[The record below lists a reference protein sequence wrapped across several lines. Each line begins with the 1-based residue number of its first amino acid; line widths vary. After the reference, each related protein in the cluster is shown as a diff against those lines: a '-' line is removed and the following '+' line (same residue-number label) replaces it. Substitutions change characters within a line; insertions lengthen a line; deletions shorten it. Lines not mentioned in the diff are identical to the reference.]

1 MERVPSVS
9 HDCTL
14 YSIVMTDTGDDMIL
28 FLTFQNFQ
36 RRFCNA
42 LPWLRLRFF
51 SRNNLK
57 RERIKREHGEGT
69 GVYSCY
75 NARENRN

>member
-36 RRFCNA
+36 RQRFA
-42 LPWLRLRFF
+42 VAQAAFLFP
-51 SRNNLK
+51 
-57 RERIKREHGEGT
+57 
-69 GVYSCY
+69 
-75 NARENRN
+75 